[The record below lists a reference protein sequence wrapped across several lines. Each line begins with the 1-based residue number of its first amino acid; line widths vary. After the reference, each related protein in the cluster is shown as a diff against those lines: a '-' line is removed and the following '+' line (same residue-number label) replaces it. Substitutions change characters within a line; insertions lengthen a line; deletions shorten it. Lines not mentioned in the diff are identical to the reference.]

1 MTSYTLIVKGMT
13 CGGCEAAITSALRKV
28 EGVREVKADHLAG
41 RVVVEGDGMELDA
54 LRVAVEDAGYDWG
67 GVA

>member
-13 CGGCEAAITSALRKV
+13 CGGCEAAISSALRKV
-28 EGVREVKADHLAG
+28 EGVQSVLADHRAG
-41 RVVVEGDGMELDA
+41 QVVVKGEGMELDA
-54 LRVAVEDAGYDWG
+54 LRAAAEDAGYDWV

>member
-13 CGGCEAAITSALRKV
+13 CGGCERAISSALHKV
-28 EGVREVKADHLAG
+28 EGVREVKADHHAG

>member
-13 CGGCEAAITSALRKV
+13 CGGCEKAISSALCKV
-28 EGVREVKADHLAG
+28 EGVSEVKADHPAG
-41 RVVVEGDGMELDA
+41 RVVVEGVGVELDA

>member
-13 CGGCEAAITSALRKV
+13 CGGCERAMSSALRKV
-28 EGVREVKADHLAG
+28 EGVREVKADHLDG